1 MTAAPTGHPPFAERP
16 GAVTLPRLVVTVA
29 LALSAMN
36 GLWWLLAALSGQ
48 WITDA
53 RGIAIET
60 DFTNVYAAGRM
71 ALEGHAAQAYDW
83 EIHKRAQE
91 AVLGH
96 GFDGYF
102 GWHYPPPY
110 LFVAAAL
117 ARLPYGVAFVT
128 WVIASAVPYALTVR
142 RLVGHPAGWLIAAGC
157 PLALHN
163 VLIGQNGFLTA
174 TLIGAAM
181 LSMPKRPWLA
191 GVCVGLL
198 IYKPQYGLMFPVALL
213 AGRQWRVIAGAALT
227 AAVLVIASWTAFG
240 TQTWTAFF
248 DWLPRASQ
256 AFLVE
261 GEAVFGKLQSVLALV
276 RYLGGGD
283 APARTLQ
290 AVASLGAA
298 AGLAAIWWSRA
309 AHDIKAAALATT
321 ALIATPYL
329 YPYDMVVLVLP
340 VALILRH
347 GARTG
352 FLPHELP
359 ALAIAVILLVVFPFV
374 VAPVGL
380 GATLLVAAVVARRA
394 LGDPRGA
401 EPACSMGVAA

>member
-1 MTAAPTGHPPFAERP
+1 MTATPNGHSPLAE
-16 GAVTLPRLVVTVA
+16 GLDAVTLPRLVVTAA

-53 RGIAIET
+53 RGIAIAT

-96 GFDGYF
+96 GFSGYF

-110 LFVAAAL
+110 LFVAAVL
-117 ARLPYGVAFVT
+117 AKLPYGVAFVT
-128 WVIASAVPYALTVR
+128 WVVASAVPYALIVL
-142 RLVGHPAGWLIAAGC
+142 RLAGHPAGWLIAAGC

-163 VLIGQNGFLTA
+163 VMIGQNGFLTA
-174 TLIGAAM
+174 TLIGAAVLM
-181 LSMPKRPWLA
+181 MPKRPWLA

-227 AAVLVIASWTAFG
+227 AAALVIASWAAFG
-240 TQTWTAFF
+240 TETWVAFF
-248 DWLPRASQ
+248 DWLPRVSQ
-256 AFLVE
+256 ALLVL
-261 GEAVFGKLQSVLALV
+261 GEAQFGKMQSVLTLV

-283 APARTLQ
+283 ALARTLQ
-290 AVASLGAA
+290 GAAVLGAA
-298 AGLAAIWWSRA
+298 MALGAIWWSRA
-309 AHDIKAAALATT
+309 AYDIKAAALATA

-329 YPYDMVVLVLP
+329 FPYDMVVLALP
-340 VALILRH
+340 VALILKH

-359 ALAIAVILLVVFPFV
+359 ALALAVILLVAFPFL
-374 VAPVGL
+374 VAPVGF

-394 LGDPRGA
+394 LANPRGA
-401 EPACSMGVAA
+401 EAACSTGLAA